1 MSRVKILVLSA
12 TIAIVLSGCDLWNKY
27 MGREDVALGEYIT
40 VEHSGPGS
48 ARWTFTAFPDSSTL
62 TPNDILPSDTSLIIS
77 FLPDV
82 PGKYDFQLAINS
94 DGAIDLKNFYYSVEM
109 PASGELVL
117 SEIPDHLKV
126 YLNTRDTLD
135 SLGLNSAGN
144 GRDTNQRSYLDKV
157 VSPKEYTAMQ
167 TKHDTQPA
175 AKSKP
180 AAKPKPTMRKKSTPT
195 RPTASSSEPNRGNLV
210 PRANKSFT
218 IQISSWESL
227 EEAQAA
233 VKSLRGTYGLEGY
246 IQRVFFKDTD
256 QVFYRVRVGNYK
268 TYSEAKAAAKD
279 VQRTTNF
286 PVWVDYV
293 RKEM

>member
-1 MSRVKILVLSA
+1 MSREKILVLSA

-27 MGREDVALGEYIT
+27 LGREDIALGEYVTI
-40 VEHSGPGS
+40 EHDGLGS
-48 ARWTFTAFPDSSTL
+48 VQWTFTAFPDSSTL
-62 TPNDILPSDTSLIIS
+62 TPNDILPSDTSAIIS

-82 PGKYDFQLAINS
+82 AGKYDIQLTIDA
-94 DGAIDLKNFYYSVEM
+94 DGSTDLKNFYYSVEM
-109 PASGELVL
+109 PASGEMVL
-117 SEIPDHLKV
+117 SEIPEHLKA
-126 YLNTRDTLD
+126 YLSTRDALD
-135 SLGLNSAGN
+135 SLGLNHNGN
-144 GRDTNQRSYLDKV
+144 GRDTNQGSYLDKV
-157 VSPKEYTAMQ
+157 VTPEEFAARQ
-167 TKHDTQPA
+167 TKRDSQPA
-175 AKSKP
+175 AIPKP
-180 AAKPKPTMRKKSTPT
+180 ASKPKPIARKTTTTKKSAP
-195 RPTASSSEPNRGNLV
+195 RSEPNRGNMV

-233 VKSLRGTYGLEGY
+233 VKNLRDTYGLEGY

-268 TYSEAKAAAKD
+268 TYAEATAAAKD
-279 VQRTTNF
+279 VHRTTNL